1 MAFTAD
7 SNEALCL
14 SMVRSKEDADLLN
27 GPERNAISEF
37 NPKFT
42 YPIFGEEE
50 KIYGYEDLE
59 IQLKFA
65 SGSLQ
70 QFLSIT
76 YSSKLQGAGSKVA
89 DDVEGT
95 LYKFIPADYLKNEGE
110 FQKRVDKEAT
120 SFQPL
125 GQKIYSYARPAEGS
139 SGKGKGNEKSRP
151 PVSEGDDDAVVYEV
165 YWATWDTPG
174 FREYHRRMQLFVLLY
189 IEGGSYI
196 QEDEEKWEFVVLFE
210 KRRRRDAA
218 RTATYHF
225 VGYSSLYSF
234 YCWPDKVRLRLSQF
248 VIIGPYQK
256 LGHGAALYNAIYAHT
271 LSRDNIAE
279 LTVEDPS
286 EAFEDLRDKCDLRM
300 LFQNK
305 AFMKEAYGLSDDVEM
320 GSVSGRTAGGPRV
333 PSGRGRLGPP
343 TDKEWYENWRRKL
356 KMAGRQFQR
365 LMEMLV
371 LRSLPVEDVAVNRAF
386 RLQVKERL
394 FRFNY
399 EIMSQLDREERIQ
412 KLEETFV
419 SVRDDYRRILGLVE

>member
-1 MAFTAD
+1 MEYTAD

-14 SMVRSKEDADLLN
+14 SLVRARDDADALSGSEKNLV
-27 GPERNAISEF
+27 SEF

-59 IQLKFA
+59 VQLKFT

-70 QFLSIT
+70 QFLSIN
-76 YSSKLQGAGSKVA
+76 YSSKLSGAGSKVA
-89 DDVEGT
+89 DDVEQT
-95 LYKFIPADYLKNEGE
+95 LFKFIPPDYVKSSAA
-110 FQKRVDKEAT
+110 FQKRVEADAT
-120 SFQPL
+120 TFRPV
-125 GQKIYSYARPAEGS
+125 GEKIYSYTRKAEGAPNDK
-139 SGKGKGNEKSRP
+139 GKGKASDEA
-151 PVSEGDDDAVVYEV
+151 VSEDDETAVVYEV
-165 YWATWDTPG
+165 YWANWETPG

-196 QEDEEKWEFVVLFE
+196 QEDEDKWEFVVLYE

-218 RTATYHF
+218 RTETYHF

-234 YCWPDKVRLRLSQF
+234 YCWPDRVRLRLSQF
-248 VIIGPYQK
+248 VITGPYQNK
-256 LGHGAALYNAIYAHT
+256 GHGAQLYNAIYQRT
-271 LSRDNIAE
+271 VGRDSIAE

-300 LFQNK
+300 LFK
-305 AFMKEAYGLSDDVEM
+305 DSKFLEEAYGLSDDDGEVR
-320 GSVSGRTAGGPRV
+320 SAPP
-333 PSGRGRLGPP
+333 PSAKGKLGPP
-343 TDKEWYENWRRKL
+343 TNKEWAQRWKEQL
-356 KMAGRQFQR
+356 KIAGRQWSR
-365 LMEMLV
+365 LIEMLI
-371 LRSLPVEDVAVNRAF
+371 LRSLPLQDAVINRAF

-399 EIMSQLDREERIQ
+399 EIMSQLDKQERHE

>member
-1 MAFTAD
+1 MDYTTD

-14 SMVRSKEDADLLN
+14 SLVRAKEDADILSGSEKNLI
-27 GPERNAISEF
+27 AEF

-59 IQLKFA
+59 VQVKFT

-70 QFLSIT
+70 QLLSIN
-76 YSSKLQGAGSKVA
+76 YSSKLSGAGSKVA
-89 DDVEGT
+89 DDVEQT
-95 LYKFIPADYLKNEGE
+95 LFKFIPPDYVKSEVT
-110 FQKRVDKEAT
+110 FRKRVEKDAT
-120 SFQPL
+120 TFKPV
-125 GQKIYSYARPAEGS
+125 GEKIYSYARKAES
-139 SGKGKGNEKSRP
+139 AQNAKGKGKATNEA
-151 PVSEGDDDAVVYEV
+151 VNEDDEDAVVYEV
-165 YWATWDTPG
+165 YWANWETPG

-196 QEDEEKWEFVVLFE
+196 QEDEDKWEFVVLYE

-218 RTATYHF
+218 RTETHHF

-234 YCWPDKVRLRLSQF
+234 YCWPDRVRLRLSQF
-248 VIIGPYQK
+248 VIIGPYQNQ
-256 LGHGAALYNAIYAHT
+256 GHGAHLYNAIYQRT
-271 LSRDNIAE
+271 VGRDDIAE

-300 LFQNK
+300 LFKNNE
-305 AFMKEAYGLSDDVEM
+305 FMREAYGLSEAELAN
-320 GSVSGRTAGGPRV
+320 GTSSAPPPASKGK
-333 PSGRGRLGPP
+333 LGPP
-343 TDKEWYENWRRKL
+343 TNKEWAERWKKQL
-356 KMAGRQFQR
+356 KIAGRQWSR
-365 LMEMLV
+365 LIEMLI
-371 LRSLPVEDVAVNRAF
+371 LRSLPLEDAAITRAF

-399 EIMSQLDREERIQ
+399 EIMSQLDKQERHE

-419 SVRDDYRRILGLVE
+419 SVRDDYRRILGYL